1 MSKNK
6 TQSASENLDD
16 SLMKSIAITPPIYKL
31 VLIGIGAICI
41 IALAWG
47 LFGSIP
53 QRVQGVGMINTESG
67 VDRISSVASGRIS
80 EIKVGLNDPVKAGDV
95 IALVDQPELKTSLDK
110 MKYSLE
116 KLRQTNQITLE
127 SNTENTS
134 MKKQSNDL
142 TIKRLELSLKEV
154 NENISFYEKRLK
166 QEKEIYEKG
175 LITYAQ
181 YFSTQQQL
189 ASDRINKINIEEQLK
204 LNQLDSKETEFNS
217 DLNKLNIEKQLGLL
231 ELELEDMTKEYKKYT
246 ELTAKTDGYISQL
259 NVKVGDVISP
269 STTVGIITGTS
280 KEGSNYILNLYVPFN
295 SNAIISKGMDV
306 DVQIFSVDPYLH
318 GYLNGKVKYVAQYMS
333 DSEGM
338 FNTLGNETL
347 IKSIDAKGG
356 VYSVVVELVKDPN
369 TFNGFSWSN
378 GEGPQIKLHPGQ
390 LSLAYVDVKVKA
402 PIELVLP
409 IFNAFFD

>member
-31 VLIGIGAICI
+31 VLIGIGTICI
-41 IALAWG
+41 ISLAWG

-67 VDRISSVASGRIS
+67 VDRISSVSSGRIS
-80 EIKVGLNDPVKAGDV
+80 EIKVGLNDPVKEGDV

-116 KLRQTNQITLE
+116 KLRQTNQISLE

-134 MKKQSNDL
+134 MKKQSNAL
-142 TIKRLELSLKEV
+142 TTKRLELSLQEV
-154 NENISFYEKRLK
+154 NENIDFYEKRLK

-204 LNQLDSKETEFNS
+204 LTQLDSKETEFNS
-217 DLNKLNIEKQLGLL
+217 DLNKLNIEKEIGLL
-231 ELELEDMTKEYKKYT
+231 ELELEDMSKEYKTYT

-269 STTVGIITGTS
+269 STTVGIITDTS
-280 KEGSNYILNLYVPFN
+280 KEGSNYVLNLYVPFN
-295 SNAIISKGMDV
+295 SNAVISKGMDV

-333 DSEGM
+333 DTEGM

-356 VYSVVVELVKDPN
+356 VYSVVVELIKDPN

-378 GEGPQIKLHPGQ
+378 GEGPQIKLHPGH

-402 PIELVLP
+402 PIDFVLP
-409 IFNAFFD
+409 IFKAYFD